1 MENLEN
7 TPNKKILDK
16 MVFLKDEFDKTK
28 QLIIDLTMYLDTV
41 EEDYNR
47 LNKEMKKRMGD
58 D

>member
-1 MENLEN
+1 
-7 TPNKKILDK
+7 